1 MVDPAQ
7 CVQLNAEL
15 RLARSTALKY
25 PTAADA
31 MAGGWKKVTG
41 YVPGIAAHYMKF
53 SIVDG
58 TFKVDEPEM
67 LLYDGEGPDAHVV
80 GLSYYMRH
88 EGDTE
93 PTQGFTGPNDHF
105 HRHVGLCSSRT
116 TGVVI
121 GDSTTTPEQCAALG
135 GKKSDG
141 SGGWMSHA
149 WVVPGCES
157 PWGVFSAA
165 SPVLDSSLPKAP
177 VASRAGCKGG
187 RSAERYDLREGER
200 PASSTRETAS
210 GG

>member
-7 CVQLNAEL
+7 CVDLNAEL
-15 RLARSTALKY
+15 RLARATALTY

-80 GLSYYMRH
+80 GLSYYLLH
-88 EGDTE
+88 PGDAE

-105 HRHVGLCSSRT
+105 HRHVGLCSSTT
-116 TGVVI
+116 TGIVV

-135 GKKSDG
+135 GKKGDG
-141 SGGWMSHA
+141 SSGWMAHA

-157 PWGVFSAA
+157 PWGVFSGA
-165 SPVLDSSLPKAP
+165 SPTLDSSLPKQS
-177 VASRAGCKGG
+177 ASSAGGCRGNRG
-187 RSAERYDLREGER
+187 SDRYDLRPGER
-200 PASSTRETAS
+200 AEPGGAESAS